1 MYQDGALAACRIIET
16 IAASIRWMHVKFEG
30 FDNCQKPSDLIMDM
44 VPKHADEIWQEAES
58 VTKSV
63 FRADVRRVI

>member
-1 MYQDGALAACRIIET
+1 
-16 IAASIRWMHVKFEG
+16 MHVKFEG